1 MEWLIAAR
9 FVMGVGL
16 GAEIVVGYVTLSEF
30 VPPLQR
36 GRWGSALSAITNS
49 ALFVSAFA
57 GLLIIPQ
64 FGWRWMFV
72 ITGIGALIVW
82 YLRRALPES
91 PRWLESKGHT
101 EEAEKV
107 LAAIEAEVSQG
118 RPLPPAADQA
128 TPIIPRQSIKALF
141 EGAMLSRTIVGSLI
155 LIAINT
161 VIYGFVA
168 WVPTFLVKQGM
179 SIVSSLGFT
188 TLMSLG
194 GPVGALAGMWLGD
207 HVGRKPVLVG
217 FSLATIVL
225 GFIYP
230 YAPSDAL
237 LRLVGFALVTCVY
250 VMVAVAW
257 ALYVPELFPT
267 EIRMRGA
274 GFCNTMGRL
283 MTIVTPQIVPVIF
296 VKAGVVGV
304 VTMLAA
310 LLLIQAIAVAFFGI
324 ETRQQSLEA
333 LRPAT
338 SRLRGDD
345 DRCSGAALAT
355 DLAARDEV
363 GSSQLA
369 RQADH
374 RLGETR
380 NRSDHVVERHF
391 AARRF
396 ADDGRQH
403 VHVAPEQR
411 IERGERVAQR
421 AAIGAGDQDK
431 RQAQRHHHV
440 EDGAVLVQRLHDAAD
455 AFDQQDIAAALD
467 RIFAIG
473 DDGVDVDAAPFKPR
487 CEIGRQGRPIAPR
500 RRAFDRFRREWQ
512 AKRGDQRARI
522 ACRGLRRLVAADD
535 RFDRVDARGRAA
547 ANAG

>member
-1 MEWLIAAR
+1 MTTGAVNSGGRLDRLPISAFHYRLLGLVGAGMFLDAFEIYLAGGVLAALVKSGWSDLTHNGWFISTTFAGMMIGAWFAGVFGDRYGRRFSYQLNLLIFGLSSLAAAASPSIEWLIAAR

-49 ALFVSAFA
+49 ALFFSAFG
-57 GLLIIPQ
+57 GLLIIPT

-72 ITGIGALIVW
+72 ITGIGALVVW

-101 EEAEKV
+101 AEAEKV
-107 LAAIEAEVSQG
+107 LSAIETEVSQAW
-118 RPLPPAADQA
+118 PLPPAADQA

-141 EGAMLSRTIVGSLI
+141 EGAMLPRTIVGSLI

-179 SIVSSLGFT
+179 SVVSSLGFT

-207 HVGRKPVLVG
+207 HVGRKPVLIG

-230 YAPSDAL
+230 YAPSEAVL
-237 LRLVGFALVTCVY
+237 TLVGFALVSCVY

-296 VKAGVVGV
+296 VKGGVVGV
-304 VTMLAA
+304 VAMLAA
-310 LLLIQAIAVAFFGI
+310 LLLIQAIAVALFGI
-324 ETRQQSLEA
+324 ETRQKPLEA
-333 LRPAT
+333 LRP
-338 SRLRGDD
+338 
-345 DRCSGAALAT
+345 
-355 DLAARDEV
+355 
-363 GSSQLA
+363 
-369 RQADH
+369 RQMEPSAMAI
-374 RLGETR
+374 ET
-380 NRSDHVVERHF
+380 
-391 AARRF
+391 A
-396 ADDGRQH
+396 
-403 VHVAPEQR
+403 
-411 IERGERVAQR
+411 
-421 AAIGAGDQDK
+421 
-431 RQAQRHHHV
+431 
-440 EDGAVLVQRLHDAAD
+440 VQRS
-455 AFDQQDIAAALD
+455 
-467 RIFAIG
+467 
-473 DDGVDVDAAPFKPR
+473 
-487 CEIGRQGRPIAPR
+487 R
-500 RRAFDRFRREWQ
+500 RSARF
-512 AKRGDQRARI
+512 
-522 ACRGLRRLVAADD
+522 
-535 RFDRVDARGRAA
+535 
-547 ANAG
+547 

>member
-1 MEWLIAAR
+1 VAGASVNSGGRLDRLPISPFHYRVLGLVSAGMFLDAFEIYLAGGVLAALVKSGWSDLAHNGWFISITFAGMMVGAWWAGIFGDRYGRRFSYQLNLLIFGLASLAGAAAPSIEWLIAAR

-72 ITGIGALIVW
+72 ITGVGALIVW

-91 PRWLESKGHT
+91 PRWLESKGHLV
-101 EEAEKV
+101 EAERV
-107 LAAIEAEVSQG
+107 LGAIEAEVG
-118 RPLPPAADQA
+118 RGSPLPPATDQP
-128 TPIIPRQSIKALF
+128 TPVLPQQSIKALF

-207 HVGRKPVLVG
+207 RVGRKPVLVG

-230 YAPSDAL
+230 FAPSQAL
-237 LRLVGFALVTCVY
+237 LSLVGFALVTCVY

-283 MTIVTPQIVPVIF
+283 MTIITPQIVPVIF
-296 VKAGVVGV
+296 VRSGVLGVVG
-304 VTMLAA
+304 MLAA
-310 LLLIQAIAVAFFGI
+310 LLLIAAIAVAFFGI
-324 ETRQQSLEA
+324 ETRQQSLES
-333 LRPAT
+333 LRP
-338 SRLRGDD
+338 RQPE
-345 DRCSGAALAT
+345 
-355 DLAARDEV
+355 RDPIP
-363 GSSQLA
+363 L
-369 RQADH
+369 
-374 RLGETR
+374 
-380 NRSDHVVERHF
+380 
-391 AARRF
+391 
-396 ADDGRQH
+396 
-403 VHVAPEQR
+403 
-411 IERGERVAQR
+411 
-421 AAIGAGDQDK
+421 
-431 RQAQRHHHV
+431 
-440 EDGAVLVQRLHDAAD
+440 DAA
-455 AFDQQDIAAALD
+455 
-467 RIFAIG
+467 
-473 DDGVDVDAAPFKPR
+473 VPR
-487 CEIGRQGRPIAPR
+487 SPQT
-500 RRAFDRFRREWQ
+500 
-512 AKRGDQRARI
+512 
-522 ACRGLRRLVAADD
+522 
-535 RFDRVDARGRAA
+535 
-547 ANAG
+547 

>member
-1 MEWLIAAR
+1 MTAAAVNAGGRLDRLPISTFHYRVLALVSAGMFLDAFEIYLAGGVLAALVKSGWSDLGRNGWFISITFAGIMIGAWFAGVFGDRYGRRFSYQLNLLIFGLASLAAAAAPSMEWLIAAR

-101 EEAEKV
+101 AEAEKV
-107 LAAIEAEVSQG
+107 LTAIETEVSQG
-118 RPLPPAADQA
+118 RSLPPAASQE

-179 SIVSSLGFT
+179 SVVSSLGFT

-194 GPVGALAGMWLGD
+194 GPVGAVAGMWLGD

-237 LRLVGFALVTCVY
+237 LTLVGFALVSCVY

-283 MTIVTPQIVPVIF
+283 MTIVTPQIVPMIF
-296 VKAGVVGV
+296 VNAGVVGV
-304 VTMLAA
+304 VTMLAV
-310 LLLIQAIAVAFFGI
+310 LLLIQAIAVAAFGI
-324 ETRQQSLEA
+324 ETRRQPLEA
-333 LRPAT
+333 LRP
-338 SRLRGDD
+338 G
-345 DRCSGAALAT
+345 
-355 DLAARDEV
+355 
-363 GSSQLA
+363 Q
-369 RQADH
+369 
-374 RLGETR
+374 
-380 NRSDHVVERHF
+380 
-391 AARRF
+391 
-396 ADDGRQH
+396 
-403 VHVAPEQR
+403 
-411 IERGERVAQR
+411 
-421 AAIGAGDQDK
+421 
-431 RQAQRHHHV
+431 
-440 EDGAVLVQRLHDAAD
+440 DGASTVTIDAA
-455 AFDQQDIAAALD
+455 
-467 RIFAIG
+467 
-473 DDGVDVDAAPFKPR
+473 VPR
-487 CEIGRQGRPIAPR
+487 SPR
-500 RRAFDRFRREWQ
+500 T
-512 AKRGDQRARI
+512 
-522 ACRGLRRLVAADD
+522 
-535 RFDRVDARGRAA
+535 
-547 ANAG
+547 

>member
-1 MEWLIAAR
+1 
-9 FVMGVGL
+9 MGVGL

-72 ITGIGALIVW
+72 ITGVGALIVW
-82 YLRRALPES
+82 YLRRGLPES
-91 PRWLESKGHT
+91 PRWLESKGHL

-107 LAAIEAEVSQG
+107 LAEIEAEASRNG
-118 RPLPPAADQA
+118 PLPSA
-128 TPIIPRQSIKALF
+128 TEQPTPVLPQQSIKALF
-141 EGAMLSRTIVGSLI
+141 EGGMLARTIVGSIVLI
-155 LIAINT
+155 GINT

-168 WVPTFLVKQGM
+168 WLPTFLVKQGV
-179 SIVSSLGFT
+179 SVVSSLGFT
-188 TLMSLG
+188 TLMALG

-230 YAPSDAL
+230 FAPSEAL
-237 LRLVGFALVTCVY
+237 LTLVGFALVTCVY

-283 MTIVTPQIVPVIF
+283 MTIITPQIVPQIF
-296 VKAGVVGV
+296 VGAGVVGV
-304 VTMLAA
+304 VGLMAA

-333 LRPAT
+333 LRPQQPE
-338 SRLRGDD
+338 GD
-345 DRCSGAALAT
+345 AVAL
-355 DLAARDEV
+355 
-363 GSSQLA
+363 
-369 RQADH
+369 
-374 RLGETR
+374 
-380 NRSDHVVERHF
+380 
-391 AARRF
+391 
-396 ADDGRQH
+396 
-403 VHVAPEQR
+403 
-411 IERGERVAQR
+411 
-421 AAIGAGDQDK
+421 
-431 RQAQRHHHV
+431 
-440 EDGAVLVQRLHDAAD
+440 DAA
-455 AFDQQDIAAALD
+455 
-467 RIFAIG
+467 
-473 DDGVDVDAAPFKPR
+473 VPR
-487 CEIGRQGRPIAPR
+487 SPR
-500 RRAFDRFRREWQ
+500 T
-512 AKRGDQRARI
+512 
-522 ACRGLRRLVAADD
+522 
-535 RFDRVDARGRAA
+535 
-547 ANAG
+547 